1 MQLKGIARDAHEG
14 DAQQAP
20 LDAPNPSALQLT
32 SQPSRVADVP
42 LCEAVSVFPKV
53 RLAFASCTLVLILA
67 YVAWHDQQR
76 ARTVSVPTPPTGFEL
91 ASGPRMAAAPQPRA
105 HSALEPLSATEP
117 ELAPR
122 PQVAAGSQSVL
133 DPRPWS
139 AGPAVPELQPAP
151 VQTEPPPSVQTEEGT
166 AAEARSTSEP
176 RGGTVAPVV
185 QSSATMRETA
195 IASRSPDITPI
206 PLPRPRP
213 RKPPAVGARNAAS
226 TPLRLN

>member
-91 ASGPRMAAAPQPRA
+91 AS
-105 HSALEPLSATEP
+105 
-117 ELAPR
+117 R
-122 PQVAAGSQSVL
+122 PQIAAGSQSVL

-151 VQTEPPPSVQTEEGT
+151 VQTEPPPVQTEEGT

>member
-1 MQLKGIARDAHEG
+1 MQLKAIARDAYEG
-14 DAQQAP
+14 NAQQAP

-32 SQPSRVADVP
+32 LQPSRVADVP

-53 RLAFASCTLVLILA
+53 RLAFASCTLVLILT

-105 HSALEPLSATEP
+105 QSALEPLSATEP

-151 VQTEPPPSVQTEEGT
+151 VQTEEGT
-166 AAEARSTSEP
+166 AAETRSTSEP
-176 RGGTVAPVV
+176 RGSTVAPVV

-195 IASRSPDITPI
+195 IASGSPDITPI